1 MPNVL
6 EQTLQSLQMSWPW
19 IYWLDFMNQWHKR
32 FDFFSNG
39 DKNTLNR
46 NKWNF
51 VPFIITNIK
60 WSTCNWTNFEFDS
73 HRHRHHLKSSI
84 DLSWDCVLEIKKYPQ
99 IPTVSRKSWFLKTT
113 LTINKSG
120 KSHAYFPDP
129 VRNATTVCIFVTVAV
144 FAMICVEHCWHQS
157 IYYDENIKCSIRLLH
172 IFTPS
177 RFVF

>member
-1 MPNVL
+1 M
-6 EQTLQSLQMSWPW
+6 
-19 IYWLDFMNQWHKR
+19 R
-32 FDFFSNG
+32 FFL
-39 DKNTLNR
+39 KWRQNTLNR

-60 WSTCNWTNFEFDS
+60 WSTCNWTSFEFDS

-129 VRNATTVCIFVTVAV
+129 VRNAATTICTCIPVTVAV
-144 FAMICVEHCWHQS
+144 FATICAEHCWHQS
-157 IYYDENIKCSIRLLH
+157 IYSDENIKCSIWLLCK
-172 IFTPS
+172 FTP
-177 RFVF
+177 FQFAL